1 MSIPI
6 DAIVFSQNRLFLLIL
21 CSPPHVAFLAYK
33 SPLTTLGISQVLSFL
48 HHCSAFLFPDT
59 CAVTSS
65 HRGILGFH
73 QGLASVILI
82 LFLAIATFHLD
93 FASVCH
99 LGSVLS
105 LPSASFLPQITP
117 PSLWTEIFDFPSW
130 GEYFLIP
137 GKGVSNKS
145 LSFFFFPRSFPLC
158 CYWFV

>member
-82 LFLAIATFHLD
+82 LFLAIAAFHLD
-93 FASVCH
+93 SLVSVI
-99 LGSVLS
+99 SALS
-105 LPSASFLPQITP
+105 LVFPLLHSSPRSPLP
-117 PSLWTEIFDFPSW
+117 LC
-130 GEYFLIP
+130 GL
-137 GKGVSNKS
+137 KS
-145 LSFFFFPRSFPLC
+145 LTFPPEVSTFSSRERACPISLTLFFSPRSFPLC